1 MKAIVYLASGFEEA
15 EAIIPIDMFR
25 RAGIDVTL
33 SSVDQEKRV
42 TGSHGIQ
49 ILADMDVSESNNEN
63 YDIVFL
69 PGGMPG
75 AVNLAQSWSV
85 NERIIKMASEG
96 KIVSAIC
103 ASPAVV
109 LANAGLLD
117 GKKAPKDFI
126 YSIRCDDL
134 DNGLIDELEEIV
146 KSSERRS
153 KKWENAKKIIKW
165 IADKG
170 VDVGIA
176 LLPLLLQI
184 K

>member
-42 TGSHGIQ
+42 TGSHGVQ

-75 AVNLAQSWSV
+75 AVNLAQSWAV

-117 GKKAPKDFI
+117 GRNATCFPGTEK
-126 YSIRCDDL
+126 YS
-134 DNGLIDELEEIV
+134 
-146 KSSERRS
+146 S
-153 KKWENAKKIIKW
+153 KKGFLAEGVVVDGNIITAKSAAYAFELAFAVIEKAISKEK
-165 IADKG
+165 ADE
-170 VDVGIA
+170 VSSAVYYRR
-176 LLPLLLQI
+176 
-184 K
+184 